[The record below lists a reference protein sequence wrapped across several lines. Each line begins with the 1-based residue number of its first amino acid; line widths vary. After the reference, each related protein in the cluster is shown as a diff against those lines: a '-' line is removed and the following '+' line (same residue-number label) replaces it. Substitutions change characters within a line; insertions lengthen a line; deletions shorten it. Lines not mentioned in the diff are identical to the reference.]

1 MWIRKVNYIMRI
13 NGLFD
18 SLWVLIY
25 IRFVIME
32 IIEID
37 WDDENNKYFC

>member
-1 MWIRKVNYIMRI
+1 MRI
-13 NGLFD
+13 NWLFD
-18 SLWVLIY
+18 SLCVLIY

-37 WDDENNKYFC
+37 WDDEIN

>member
-1 MWIRKVNYIMRI
+1 MRI